1 MVGLLNKFKNWGI
14 SDTNQQ
20 QDLMLSSHE
29 TNKTVDRKELPLRN
43 YKLVTRDLAPPLAEL
58 KLVRDPG
65 KALAQMVR
73 FKLRFHRK
81 VKRFRERK
89 ETTVDHTTGQTD

>member
-1 MVGLLNKFKNWGI
+1 MVGLLNKFKNWGS

-43 YKLVTRDLAPPLAEL
+43 YKLVTRDFAPPLAEL